1 MITANTYGLLY
12 NWYAVSDSRK
22 ICPEGWR
29 VPDNNDWSELVS
41 FPGGEDGA
49 ADKLKEKGTAHW
61 ATPKTDASE
70 NMGLLLFR
78 VGTGWKHSILRVTM
92 QSGGVQ
98 HQKICKMRLF
108 LPSSQI
114 IVKHM

>member
-61 ATPKTDASE
+61 AAP
-70 NMGLLLFR
+70 
-78 VGTGWKHSILRVTM
+78 
-92 QSGGVQ
+92 
-98 HQKICKMRLF
+98 
-108 LPSSQI
+108 
-114 IVKHM
+114 

>member
-29 VPDNNDWSELVS
+29 VPDNNDWNELVS

-49 ADKLKEKGTAHW
+49 ADKLKETGSAFL
-61 ATPKTDASE
+61 
-70 NMGLLLFR
+70 GLHPQRDQEYF
-78 VGTGWKHSILRVTM
+78 I
-92 QSGGVQ
+92 
-98 HQKICKMRLF
+98 F
-108 LPSSQI
+108 LWS
-114 IVKHM
+114 